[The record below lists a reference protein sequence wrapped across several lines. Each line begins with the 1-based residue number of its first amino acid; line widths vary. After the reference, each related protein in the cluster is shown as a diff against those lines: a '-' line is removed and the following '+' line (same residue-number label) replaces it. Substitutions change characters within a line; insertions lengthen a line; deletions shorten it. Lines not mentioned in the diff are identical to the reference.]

1 LDSTPRRI
9 ISTAKALDGSPKKFV
24 TKFFDQT
31 LPMGKIFHK
40 IDPSP
45 YTRNGK
51 VRDCAK
57 KSGISLVIPDLPV
70 FPSAIPDLRV
80 IPDFRSGISLFSL

>member
-1 LDSTPRRI
+1 MKNASDWTQVIRGGPILTLQSLKWPI
-9 ISTAKALDGSPKKFV
+9 KL
-24 TKFFDQT
+24 TKLWEKHAINGIAET
-31 LPMGKIFHK
+31 
-40 IDPSP
+40 

-70 FPSAIPDLRV
+70 FPSVIPDLPV